1 MTMHARGTSRRTKI
15 FAFSEEEFMT
25 VTLGWPSWIGVVAAD
40 LGRQRRFYRDV
51 LGFSEIAAGADWV
64 HFDLGE
70 SRLLEIGQRS
80 DRPQYDRPRYQVGY
94 AVEDIQAACAQ
105 LVARG
110 VPPISDLE
118 GDSEPTGR
126 WRYFRDAE
134 GNVFELKERRRE
146 GA

>member
-1 MTMHARGTSRRTKI
+1 MM
-15 FAFSEEEFMT
+15 
-25 VTLGWPSWIGVVAAD
+25 VTLSWPSWIGVVADD

-64 HFDLGE
+64 HFDFGE

-80 DRPQYDRPRYQVGY
+80 DRPQYGRTRYQVGY
-94 AVEDIQAACAQ
+94 AVEDIEAACAQ

-110 VPPISDLE
+110 VLRISDLE
-118 GDSEPTGR
+118 GNSEPTGR
-126 WRYFRDAE
+126 WCYFQDAE
-134 GNVFELKERRRE
+134 GNVFELKERRQE